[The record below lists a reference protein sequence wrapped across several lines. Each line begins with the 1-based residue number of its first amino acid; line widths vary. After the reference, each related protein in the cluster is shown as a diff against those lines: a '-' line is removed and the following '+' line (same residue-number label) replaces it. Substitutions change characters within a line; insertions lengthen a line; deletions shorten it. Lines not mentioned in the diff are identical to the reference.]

1 MKLVHDF
8 RRADNFNR
16 IYPALNRI
24 LRILPEIPQTVFEP
38 ASLTHAVDPDL
49 FQEEAERQLGELIRA
64 RSAIMSNLNCNREY
78 DKLLLELIQLQ
89 PAIDQFFDQ
98 VLIMAEEPAVKANR
112 LALLSTIA
120 THIYAICDFRELV
133 VATGE

>member
-1 MKLVHDF
+1 V
-8 RRADNFNR
+8 
-16 IYPALNRI
+16 I
-24 LRILPEIPQTVFEP
+24 
-38 ASLTHAVDPDL
+38 HAVDPDL
-49 FQEEAERQLGELIRA
+49 FQEKAERQLGELVRV
-64 RSAIMSNLNCNREY
+64 RSAKMWDLNCNREY

-120 THIYAICDFRELV
+120 THICAICDFRELV
-133 VATGE
+133 ITTGK